1 MIAAGIPAVPMATLR
16 GPPDDRWM
24 KKSHRVVILGGGFG
38 GLTAAR
44 SLARLPVEV
53 TLVDRRNF
61 HLFQPL
67 LYQVATGALSPANIA
82 APLRS
87 VFKRQENVRV
97 LLGTAVGLD
106 AGRNVLLLTDGEL
119 PYDTLVVATGV
130 RHHYFGK
137 AAWECLAPGL
147 KTIEDATEM
156 RRRILLA
163 FETGE
168 REKDPEQRRA
178 LLTFAVVGGGPT
190 GVELAGALAEIA
202 RHTLTN
208 EFRDL
213 DPAGAHIVLLEGG
226 GRILPT
232 YPPDLSAAA
241 SRALHR
247 LGVTVRTSAL
257 VTDLSEGRVRVK
269 QGDAEEDL
277 RAETVLWAAGV
288 AGSPLGTA
296 LAKEAGALLDAAGRV
311 AVGPDLALPSHP
323 EIFVVGDLAAR
334 NDESGKAL
342 PGVAQVAM
350 QEGRHVARVLAARLK
365 GSPPP
370 PPFRYFDVGSMA
382 TIGRG
387 AAVCDL
393 GFVRFNGLLAWL
405 AWLFLHLMYIVQ
417 FGNRVL
423 IFVQWA
429 WNYLTWNRSAR
440 LITERPHPGSGS
452 PRGANPP

>member
-1 MIAAGIPAVPMATLR
+1 MIAAGIAAVLMAALH
-16 GPPDDRWM
+16 GPSVDRSM
-24 KKSHRVVILGGGFG
+24 MKSHRVVILGGGFG
-38 GLTAAR
+38 GLSAAR

-82 APLRS
+82 APLRA
-87 VFKRQENVRV
+87 VLKRQANVRV
-97 LLGTAVGLD
+97 ILGTAVGLD
-106 AGRNVLLLTDGEL
+106 ARRNVLLLTDGEL

-137 AAWECLAPGL
+137 ESWERLAPGL

-163 FETGE
+163 FEAGE
-168 REKDPEQRRA
+168 RETDPERRRA

-202 RHTLTN
+202 RHTLAN

-213 DPAGAHIVLLEGG
+213 DPSEARVVLLEGG

-232 YPPDLSAAA
+232 YPPDLSSAAT
-241 SRALHR
+241 RALHR

-257 VTDLSEGRVRVK
+257 VTDLSEGCVRVK
-269 QGDAEEDL
+269 QGDAEEDF

-296 LAKEAGALLDAAGRV
+296 LAKEAGALLDAVGRV

-334 NDESGKAL
+334 NDETGKAL

-350 QEGRHVARVLAARLK
+350 QEGRHVARVLAARLR
-365 GSPPP
+365 GAPPP
-370 PPFRYFDVGSMA
+370 PPFRYLDVGSMA

-393 GFVRFNGLLAWL
+393 GFVRFNGPLAWL

-440 LITERPHPGSGS
+440 LITERPPAEPGS
-452 PRGANPP
+452 PRRANSP